1 MKVTDLIKGRI
12 SCASQKIFYF
22 FCRQELKER
31 LWISVFTAS
40 ILFPVHASVAQN
52 PSLTGIEVTS
62 LNYDEGQAA
71 THISADI
78 EASDPDSPLLTSATI
93 QISGN
98 YSNTED
104 VLAFSNAFSITGSY
118 DALTGTLTLT
128 GPASPADFTNALR
141 SITYQNTNENHP
153 SNLIRTVSFSVNDG
167 STNSL
172 TVTRNI
178 QVNRINDTP
187 VGQPDTFVMNEDTDL
202 DCGCLLANDTD
213 PDGDHLIALVGQPP
227 ANGTVVDQGGFFIY
241 TPNPNFYGTD
251 SFTYHANDGTLN
263 SADVL
268 VTITVL
274 PVNDAPIALNDGVST
289 DEDTPISI
297 SILSNDID
305 VDDILDA
312 SMIVLVASPAN
323 GSTVINPSTGQ
334 VTYTP
339 NADFNG
345 SDSFTYKLR
354 DASGAIS
361 NVAAATI
368 TINAVND
375 VPVANADLISTPEET
390 AISIPVLAN
399 DVDVDHTLDAS
410 SLVLMSN
417 PTHGTAVI
425 EAVTGNILYTPSNN
439 FTGNDSFTYS
449 LKDGAGASSAT
460 TTVTITVTPVNDA
473 PVASPDFATT
483 PEDTPISIPVLAND
497 VDVDHTLGAASLL
510 LLSNPANGSAS
521 IELSTGKILYS
532 PVNNFTGNDSFTYT
546 VKDPEGATSVATTV
560 TITVTPVND
569 APMTNPDVA
578 TTLEETPISIHV
590 LDNDTDVDNGLDIS
604 SVVVVSGPSNGSVVV
619 QSPTGIV
626 LYSPTKDFNGND
638 SFTYSVKDLA
648 GATSAATTVMVTV
661 IPVNDAPVAV
671 DDEVTTDENSAVDI
685 SILSNDYDV
694 DSDVVATSVTITSN
708 PAQGVVSYN
717 AITGVASFTPGND
730 FDGHDSFTYTI
741 RDADGLTSSPA
752 TVSISV
758 EAAANRAPDAVDDG
772 PVVNTSLSPIT
783 IDVLANDYD
792 EDNSHD
798 ELSIVSVTNPSMG
811 SVSIVNGKIVYQ
823 PGGLTSG
830 TVTFIYT
837 IQDPAGLTDAAVV
850 TIENL
855 YAPLTI
861 SEGFS
866 PNNDNNNE
874 TWFIRG
880 IENYPDNSVKIFD
893 RWGFLVYQK
902 QRYENTT
909 APWDGRGNMAQH
921 SGKLLDQGTYYY
933 ILEPGE
939 EMKTMTG
946 YVVIVR

>member
-1 MKVTDLIKGRI
+1 MAAFA
-12 SCASQKIFYF
+12 ASM
-22 FCRQELKER
+22 
-31 LWISVFTAS
+31 
-40 ILFPVHASVAQN
+40 LFPVHASIAQN
-52 PSLTGIEVTS
+52 PTLAGLEVTS
-62 LNYDEGQAA
+62 LSYDEGQAP
-71 THISADI
+71 TPISNGIAV
-78 EASDPDSPLLTSATI
+78 SDPDSPLLSSATI

-98 YSNTED
+98 YSSTED
-104 VLAFSNAFSITGSY
+104 GLEFNDAFSITGSY

-141 SITYQNTNENHP
+141 SITYQNTNNNHP

-178 QVNRINDTP
+178 QVNRINDAP
-187 VGQPDTFVMNEDTDL
+187 VGQPDSFVMNEDTDL
-202 DCGCLLANDTD
+202 DCGCLLANDVD

-227 ANGTVVDQGGFFIY
+227 SNGTVVDQGGFFIY

-263 SADVL
+263 SSDVL

-274 PVNDAPIALNDGVST
+274 PINDAPIALNDGVTT

-312 SMIVLVASPAN
+312 SMIILVASPSQ
-323 GSTVINPSTGQ
+323 GSGTINPTTGQ
-334 VTYTP
+334 VTYSP
-339 NADFNG
+339 DPDFNG
-345 SDSFTYKLR
+345 SDSFTYKLN
-354 DASGAIS
+354 DASGALS
-361 NVAAATI
+361 NVATVNI
-368 TINAVND
+368 TVNAVND
-375 VPVANADLISTPEET
+375 APIANADLITTPEET
-390 AISIPVLAN
+390 AISIPVLTN

-410 SLVLMSN
+410 SLVLVSN
-417 PTHGTAVI
+417 PINGSAII
-425 EAVTGNILYTPSNN
+425 EFATGKVLYTPSNN

-449 LKDGAGASSAT
+449 LKDPAGASSAT

-473 PVASPDFATT
+473 PVANPDFATT
-483 PEDTPISIPVLAND
+483 PEDTPISIPVLVND
-497 VDVDHTLGAASLL
+497 IDVDHTLDVTSLL
-510 LLSNPANGSAS
+510 ILSNPANGSAS
-521 IELSTGKILYS
+521 IEPLTGKILYS
-532 PVNNFTGNDSFTYT
+532 PENNFTGNDSFTYT

-560 TITVTPVND
+560 TITVSPVND
-569 APMTNPDVA
+569 APMANPDVA
-578 TTLEETPISIHV
+578 TTPEEIPVSIDV
-590 LDNDTDVDNGLDIS
+590 LVNDTDVENGLDVS
-604 SVVVVSGPSNGSVVV
+604 SVVVLSGPSNGSAVV
-619 QSPTGIV
+619 QSPTGTV
-626 LYSPTKDFNGND
+626 LYTPEKDFNGND

-648 GATSAATTVMVTV
+648 GATSVATTVTVTV
-661 IPVNDAPVAV
+661 TPVNDAPVAV
-671 DDEVTTDENSAVDI
+671 DDEATADENSAVDI
-685 SILSNDYDV
+685 NILSNDYDV
-694 DSDVVATSVTITSN
+694 DSEVLATSVTITSN
-708 PAQGVVSYN
+708 PLQGAVTYN
-717 AITGVASFTPGND
+717 ASTGVASFTPDND
-730 FDGHDSFTYTI
+730 FDGQDAFTYTI
-741 RDADGLTSSPA
+741 QDADGLTSLPA
-752 TVSISV
+752 TVTISV
-758 EAAANRAPDAVDDG
+758 ITAPNRAPDAVDDG
-772 PVVNTSLSPIT
+772 PVINTSLSPIT

-798 ELSIVSVTNPSMG
+798 ELSIVSVTSPSMG
-811 SVSIVNGKIVYQ
+811 TVSILNGKIIYQ

-830 TVTFIYT
+830 TVTFTYT

-855 YAPLTI
+855 YAPLTV

-874 TWFIRG
+874 TWFILG

>member
-12 SCASQKIFYF
+12 SCASQEIFYF

-31 LWISVFTAS
+31 LWISVFAAS

-52 PSLTGIEVTS
+52 PTLTGIEVTS

-71 THISADI
+71 THLSADI

-104 VLAFSNAFSITGSY
+104 VLGFSNAFSITGSY

-141 SITYQNTNENHP
+141 SITYQNTNNNHP

-202 DCGCLLANDTD
+202 DCGCLLSNDTD

-263 SADVL
+263 SSDVL

-274 PVNDAPIALNDGVST
+274 PVNDAPIALNDGIST

-312 SMIVLVASPAN
+312 SMIVLVGSPAN
-323 GSTVINPSTGQ
+323 GSAAINPSTGQ
-334 VTYTP
+334 VTYAP

-345 SDSFTYKLR
+345 SDSFTYKLK
-354 DASGAIS
+354 DAAGALS
-361 NVAAATI
+361 NVATVNI

-375 VPVANADLISTPEET
+375 APIANADLITTPEET

-399 DVDVDHTLDAS
+399 DVDVDHTLDAT
-410 SLVLMSN
+410 SLLLISN
-417 PTHGTAVI
+417 PANGTAVI
-425 EAVTGNILYTPSNN
+425 ESSTGKVLYTPSNN

-473 PVASPDFATT
+473 PIA
-483 PEDTPISIPVLAND
+483 
-497 VDVDHTLGAASLL
+497 
-510 LLSNPANGSAS
+510 
-521 IELSTGKILYS
+521 
-532 PVNNFTGNDSFTYT
+532 
-546 VKDPEGATSVATTV
+546 
-560 TITVTPVND
+560 
-569 APMTNPDVA
+569 NPDVA
-578 TTLEETPISIHV
+578 VTPEEIPISIHV
-590 LDNDTDVDNGLDIS
+590 LVNDTDVDNGLDIS

-626 LYSPTKDFNGND
+626 LYSPAKDFTGDD

-648 GATSAATTVMVTV
+648 GATSAATTVTVTV
-661 IPVNDAPVAV
+661 TPVNDAPVAV
-671 DDEVTTDENSAVDI
+671 DDEATTDKNSGVDI

-708 PAQGVVSYN
+708 PAQGIVTYN
-717 AITGVASFTPGND
+717 ASTGVASFTPDND
-730 FDGHDSFTYTI
+730 FDGNDSFTYTI
-741 RDADGLTSSPA
+741 RDSDGLTSLPA

-758 EAAANRAPDAVDDG
+758 AMAPNLAPDAVDDG

-798 ELSIVSVTNPSMG
+798 ELSIVSVTSPAMG

-874 TWFIRG
+874 TWFILG
-880 IENYPDNSVKIFD
+880 IENYPNNSVKIFD

-921 SGKLLDQGTYYY
+921 AGKLLDQGTYYY

-939 EMKTMTG
+939 EMETMTG